1 MPRAKSPAWTS
12 EERAILIELYPAMG
26 LGGVADALPDRS
38 WQAIYVMANKLGLR
52 TVCVAS
58 APEPKLQGERLEEA
72 IRLREIEGWSFA
84 RIGAHL
90 GVAEASACNAVLIA
104 LCPRKGFRPAER
116 DPNGRLTPEGLER
129 LRYALRKGMK
139 GVDIQLRLGVS
150 ASCVAEQRRRYQAD
164 LKARD
169 KAPLP
174 PPGAGVAYSGVKVPV
189 AKRREVEALL
199 LDGFGAKRVTAQT
212 GVSKTTVG
220 RIRNRLVKRLARKGE
235 CLPGCDLA
243 GRRIGAAKASTN
255 YIPPQSIAELRE
267 RILARE
273 PVARAARALG
283 IGGCSAYRIRD
294 QLAAEMAAQG
304 QSLPAPERLGRSA
317 EARRLAREASWL
329 PAGMMRRFRH
339 LSSEIGPGA
348 AKAQIIEEI
357 AADKAAAIA
366 ARQAEAARP
375 KTFEEKL
382 ELVRNGARIVTVTP
396 LCRPGP
402 MMTLGGIATGA
413 L

>member
-12 EERAILIELYPAMG
+12 EERAVLIELYPALG
-26 LGGVADALPDRS
+26 LNSVADALPDRS

-52 TVCVAS
+52 TVCTAN

-72 IRLREIEGWSFA
+72 IRLREVEGWSFA
-84 RIGAHL
+84 RIGAHM

-116 DPNGRLTPEGLER
+116 DATGRLTPEGLER

-174 PPGAGVAYSGVKVPV
+174 PPGAGAAYSGVKVPL

-199 LDGFGAKRVTAQT
+199 LEGFGTKRVTAQT
-212 GVSKTTVG
+212 GVSNTTVG

-255 YIPPQSIAELRE
+255 YILPESIAALRE

-283 IGGCSAYRIRD
+283 IGSCSAYRIRD
-294 QLAAEMAAQG
+294 QLAAELATRG
-304 QSLPAPERLGRSA
+304 ECLPAPKRLGRSA

-329 PAGMMRRFRH
+329 PTGMLRRFRH
-339 LSSEIGPGA
+339 LSAEIGQSA
-348 AKAQIIEEI
+348 AKAQILGEIEAEKI
-357 AADKAAAIA
+357 AAVAAL
-366 ARQAEAARP
+366 QAEAARP
-375 KTFEEKL
+375 KSFEEPL
-382 ELVRNGARIVTVTP
+382 ERVRNGARLITVAP
-396 LCRPGP
+396 LRRPAP